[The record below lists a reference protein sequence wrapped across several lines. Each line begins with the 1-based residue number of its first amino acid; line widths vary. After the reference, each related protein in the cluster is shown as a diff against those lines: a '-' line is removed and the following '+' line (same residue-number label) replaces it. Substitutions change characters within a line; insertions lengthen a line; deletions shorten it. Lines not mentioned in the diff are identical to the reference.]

1 MDMNDWILIMALIL
15 SCLSL
20 ATAGV
25 VCRCCRKMRLEK
37 DRRIVEAVREK
48 DELLWRLEHAGIE
61 KETLERVLIA
71 ELKLKK
77 CCEMQGGDSGK
88 AQPRSDIP
96 YNIEKP

>member
-1 MDMNDWILIMALIL
+1 MHNWILIMALII

-20 ATAGV
+20 AAVGI

-48 DELLWRLEHAGIE
+48 DELLWRLEHTGIE

-71 ELKLKK
+71 ELKMKK
-77 CCEMQGGDSGK
+77 CC
-88 AQPRSDIP
+88 APRSDDAGAGPMKFDPP
-96 YNIEKP
+96 YSIKKP